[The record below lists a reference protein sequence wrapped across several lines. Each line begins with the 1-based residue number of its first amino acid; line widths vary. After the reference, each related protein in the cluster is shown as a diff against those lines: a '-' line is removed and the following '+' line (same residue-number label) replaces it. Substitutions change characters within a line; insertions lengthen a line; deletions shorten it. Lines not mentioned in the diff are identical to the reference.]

1 MKAEVARTMTITR
14 TLLATA
20 AAVATA
26 CASGPPPKPAVV
38 WPDPPEV
45 ARIRF
50 VTSFR
55 SGADLDH
62 DGWGDFKR
70 GLLGGT
76 SREAALSHPM
86 GLALSDDGQRL
97 YVADLRGSQVLVAD
111 FARKTVERFAPDE
124 NFPFPFNVAVDAEEN
139 VYVAD
144 SVARSVSVFDRHGK
158 RLRSFG
164 QKEGLERPTGLAIDR
179 KRGLVY
185 VSDTS
190 HSQSGNH
197 RVFAYTLEGK
207 VVREV
212 GHGRGSEDG
221 AFNFPSYLAL
231 DATGNLYVNDSMN
244 FRVQV
249 FDADGQFLRAFGKQG
264 DSPGAFGRM
273 KGLAFDSF
281 ENLYVV
287 DGEHAV
293 VQIFNK
299 DFDALMYF
307 GGNRPDLLEFFD
319 IPSAIAID
327 RKTNR
332 IYVANQLT
340 PRINVY
346 DLINTK
352 PDDSKGAGEAAAVPA
367 APPK

>member
-1 MKAEVARTMTITR
+1 MKARSPL
-14 TLLATA
+14 LLAA
-20 AAVATA
+20 ALGAA
-26 CASGPPPKPAVV
+26 CASAPKQKPPVF

-55 SGADLDH
+55 TSEDLEESG
-62 DGWGDFKR
+62 WSKFKR
-70 GLLGGT
+70 GLLGGGSAET
-76 SREAALSHPM
+76 GVTHPM

-97 YVADLRGSQVLVAD
+97 YIADLRGSQVLVAD
-111 FARKTVERFAPDE
+111 FAKKTVERFARE
-124 NFPFPFNVAVDAEEN
+124 EAFPFPFNVALDGQEN

-144 SVARSVSVFDRHGK
+144 SMARVVSVFSREGK
-158 RLRSFG
+158 RLRTFG
-164 QKEGLERPTGLAIDR
+164 QKEGLERPTGIVIDR
-179 KRGLVY
+179 KRGLAY
-185 VSDTS
+185 VADTS
-190 HSQSGNH
+190 HSDSGNH
-197 RVFAYTLEGK
+197 RVFAYTLEGNA
-207 VVREV
+207 VREI
-212 GHGRGSEDG
+212 GRGRGSEDG

-231 DATGNLYVNDSMN
+231 DGAGNLYVNDSMN

-249 FDADGQFLRAFGKQG
+249 FDPEGKFLRAYGKQG

-299 DFDALMYF
+299 DFEALMYF

-340 PRINVY
+340 PRVNVY
-346 DLINTK
+346 ELINTK
-352 PDDSKGAGEAAAVPA
+352 PEDSKARVSGE
-367 APPK
+367 